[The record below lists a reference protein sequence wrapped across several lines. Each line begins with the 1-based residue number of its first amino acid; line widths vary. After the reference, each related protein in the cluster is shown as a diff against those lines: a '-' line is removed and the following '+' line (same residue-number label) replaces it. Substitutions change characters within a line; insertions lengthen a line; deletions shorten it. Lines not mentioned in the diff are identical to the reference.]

1 LHYADSSNACRP
13 RFKRA
18 AALLAVVLPAVVLP
32 AASWSE
38 AAPPAAAPPGE
49 QLFEQHCAGCH
60 DAPVGR
66 IPSREQLRRHSP
78 AEVFQALRAGVMRE
92 QAKGLAVYQMQ
103 LITGYLT
110 GEEPGEVRAAE
121 PESNPCKGAPAPL
134 DLTGSDWN
142 GWARDAGNARYQP
155 HPGFTAADLP
165 RLQLKWAYGYHGS
178 YTYGQPVVV
187 AGRLFTGSSTG
198 RVYALDARSG
208 CTYFTFDADSSVRTA
223 MVVAIMPA
231 VAAHRRAVIFGD
243 DAAHVYALDAASG
256 ELLWK
261 VKVDVHPVARISGA
275 PKVLGTRIYVPI
287 SSLEELAAT
296 DPKYPCCTFAGKVMA
311 LDLATG
317 RTLWTARMTAE
328 AKPLADEDGASNAAP
343 NGTQH
348 FGPAGSSVWNSPTID
363 EARGR
368 LYVATG
374 NSYTNVKTATSDSV
388 VAIKLADG
396 AILWSSQ
403 LTPDDNFTVGCPTV
417 NCPRNPGPDVD
428 FGASVILHR
437 APRGRSVLLASQK
450 SGEVYAL
457 DTERGRVLWKVRL
470 SEGSPLGGIEWG
482 SAADEAAL
490 YVPIS
495 DALLPPAKAAPG
507 LSALSIASG
516 KLKWRVNAP
525 TPACAWDEQSNC
537 RHAFQQAATVMPG
550 AVFAGALDGH
560 LRAYATNNGTLLWD
574 YDTARSYQAVNA
586 LPTEG
591 GSLDLGGAV
600 IAEGMLFIN
609 SGYGRLI
616 GKPGNALLAFSIDAR

>member
-1 LHYADSSNACRP
+1 LHCADSSNACR
-13 RFKRA
+13 FERA
-18 AALLAVVLPAVVLP
+18 ARLPVVALLAAVLLP
-32 AASWSE
+32 S
-38 AAPPAAAPPGE
+38 AAAPAEAPGG
-49 QLFEQHCAGCH
+49 QLFEEHCARCH

-66 IPSREQLRRHSP
+66 IPSRDQLRRHSP

-92 QAKGLAVYQMQ
+92 QARALSVYQMQ
-103 LITGYLT
+103 LIAAFLT
-110 GEEPGEVRAAE
+110 GVEPGEERAAG
-121 PESNPCKGAPAPL
+121 PESNPCSAAPAPL
-134 DLTGSDWN
+134 DLSADDWN
-142 GWARDAGNARYQP
+142 GWAHDAGNARYQP

-165 RLQLKWAYGYHGS
+165 RLRLKWAYGYRGS

-187 AGRLFTGSSTG
+187 AGRIFTGSSTG

-208 CTYFTFDADSSVRTA
+208 CTYFTFDADSSVRSA
-223 MVVAIMPA
+223 MVVAVMPPA
-231 VAAHRRAVIFGD
+231 AAHRHAVIFGD

-261 VKVDVHPVARISGA
+261 MKADSHPSARISGA
-275 PKVLGTRIYVPI
+275 PKVLGARIYVPI
-287 SSLEELAAT
+287 SSIEELAAA
-296 DPKYPCCTFAGKVMA
+296 DPKYSCCTSSGKVLA
-311 LDLATG
+311 LDLETG
-317 RTLWTARMTAE
+317 RTIWTARMTADP
-328 AKPLADEDGASNAAP
+328 KPLADEDGASNAAP
-343 NGTQH
+343 NGTRH

-374 NSYTNVKTATSDSV
+374 NSYTNVKTATSDAV
-388 VAIKLADG
+388 VAIRIADG

-437 APRGRSVLLASQK
+437 AARGASVLLASQK
-450 SGEVYAL
+450 SGEIYAL

-470 SEGSPLGGIEWG
+470 SDGSPLGGVEWG
-482 SAADEAAL
+482 SAADATAI

-516 KLKWRVNAP
+516 KLKWRIDAP
-525 TPACAWDEQSNC
+525 APACAWGEQSNC
-537 RHAFQQAATVMPG
+537 RHAFEQAATVMPG
-550 AVFAGALDGH
+550 AVFAGSLDGH
-560 LRAYATNNGTLLWD
+560 LRAYATNDGALLWD
-574 YDTARSYQAVNA
+574 YDTARTYQAVNA

>member
-1 LHYADSSNACRP
+1 LHCADSSNAYRP
-13 RFKRA
+13 RLKRA
-18 AALLAVVLPAVVLP
+18 APLLAVALAAV
-32 AASWSE
+32 A
-38 AAPPAAAPPGE
+38 PAAAPPAGPPSGE

-60 DAPVGR
+60 DTPVGR
-66 IPSREQLRRHSP
+66 IPSREQLRRHSS
-78 AEVFQALRAGVMRE
+78 AEVFQTLRLGVMRE
-92 QAKGLAVYQMQ
+92 QAKALTVYEMQ
-103 LITGYLT
+103 LITAFLT
-110 GEEPGEVRAAE
+110 GEEPGEERAAG
-121 PESNPCKGAPAPL
+121 PESNPCAATPATF
-134 DLTGSDWN
+134 DLAADDWN

-155 HPGFTAADLP
+155 RPGFTAADLP
-165 RLQLKWAYGYHGS
+165 RLRLKWAYGYRGS

-187 AGRLFTGSSTG
+187 AGRVFAGSSTG
-198 RVYALDARSG
+198 RVYALDARTG
-208 CTYFTFDADSSVRTA
+208 CTYFTFDADLSVRTA
-223 MVVAIMPA
+223 MVVAVMPA
-231 VAAHRRAVIFGD
+231 GAAHRYAVIFGD
-243 DAAHVYALDAASG
+243 DAANVYALDAASG

-261 VKVDVHPVARISGA
+261 VKADAHPAARISGA
-275 PKVLGTRIYVPI
+275 PKVFGTRIYVPI
-287 SSLEELAAT
+287 SSLEELAAM
-296 DPKYPCCTFAGKVMA
+296 DPKYPCCTFAGKVLA
-311 LDLATG
+311 LDLSTG

-328 AKPLADEDGASNAAP
+328 AKPLADEDGASAAAP
-343 NGTQH
+343 NGTRH
-348 FGPAGSSVWNSPTID
+348 FGPAGSAVWNSPTID

-374 NSYTNVKTATSDSV
+374 NSYTNIKTATSDAV
-388 VAIKLADG
+388 VAVRLADG

-403 LTPDDNFTVGCPTV
+403 LTPDDNFTVGCPAV
-417 NCPRNPGPDVD
+417 NCPRHPGADVD

-437 APRGRSVLLASQK
+437 AARGRSVLLASQK
-450 SGEVYAL
+450 SGEIYAL

-470 SEGSPLGGIEWG
+470 SEGSPLGGVEWG
-482 SAADEAAL
+482 SAADEAAI

-516 KLKWRVNAP
+516 QIRWRIKAP
-525 TPACAWDEQSNC
+525 TPACAWGEQSNC

-560 LRAYATNNGTLLWD
+560 LRAYATNDGTLLWD

-591 GSLDLGGAV
+591 GSLDIGGGV